1 MKNYI
6 LDTTVLL
13 YDAQALF
20 KFEENNIY
28 IPITVIED
36 IDRFKKDLSE
46 TGRNARQTS
55 RYLDDLRNKGSL
67 SAGVKLENGGT
78 LIVKFDTD
86 SILKRMP
93 RELQGNPRDN
103 LILAI
108 TLDVK

>member
-20 KFEENNIY
+20 KFEENNVY

-55 RYLDDLRNKGSL
+55 RYLDDLRNKGFSFRRRQ
-67 SAGVKLENGGT
+67 A
-78 LIVKFDTD
+78 
-86 SILKRMP
+86 
-93 RELQGNPRDN
+93 
-103 LILAI
+103 
-108 TLDVK
+108 

>member
-55 RYLDDLRNKGSL
+55 RYLDDLRKKGPL
-67 SAGVKLENGGT
+67 SAGVKIESGGT
-78 LIVKFDTD
+78 LIVKLDAD
-86 SILKRMP
+86 SIFRRMP
-93 RELQGNPRDN
+93 RELQGIP
-103 LILAI
+103 A
-108 TLDVK
+108 TT